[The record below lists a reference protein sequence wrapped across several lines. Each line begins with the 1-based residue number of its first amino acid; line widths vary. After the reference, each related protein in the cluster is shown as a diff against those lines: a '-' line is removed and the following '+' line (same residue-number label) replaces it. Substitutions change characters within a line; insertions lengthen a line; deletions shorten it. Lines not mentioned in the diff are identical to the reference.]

1 MSKENSNNQQ
11 GNNTKQPSKNVNNQS
26 TSINRRGRD
35 TSNHKIKKHKPNKKK
50 TRIYTSRQ
58 NNETKNNEQNSA
70 NELKGNE
77 NLKGGLNIARK
88 AANGNIIG
96 ATKSALKFKGN
107 KKVRNKRI
115 RNTIIQMLAPIIL
128 VGSIFA
134 IFGSVFDTVKE
145 VITGVIESIIDV
157 FDGDVTDKPI
167 EVTDEQVDTIINS
180 IEDLGVSTEDLKLL
194 GDYDENATDEE
205 KQEELRKYI
214 REFYKAQLVTETL
227 NYHHKENTDTDTYG
241 AVYIYRYR

>member
-35 TSNHKIKKHKPNKKK
+35 TSNHKTKKHQPNKKK
-50 TRIYTSRQ
+50 TRTYTSRQ

-88 AANGNIIG
+88 VATGNIIG

-107 KKVRNKRI
+107 KKVRNKKAAD
-115 RNTIIQMLAPIIL
+115 N
-128 VGSIFA
+128 G
-134 IFGSVFDTVKE
+134 K
-145 VITGVIESIIDV
+145 
-157 FDGDVTDKPI
+157 KPA
-167 EVTDEQVDTIINS
+167 QVDERYMKRAKELFYGEMAAALGINFKDVELYIKDS
-180 IEDLGVSTEDLKLL
+180 VESKGA
-194 GDYDENATDEE
+194 AT
-205 KQEELRKYI
+205 
-214 REFYKAQLVTETL
+214 
-227 NYHHKENTDTDTYG
+227 H
-241 AVYIYRYR
+241 